1 MIWLESWRARGSSSM
16 LACSQLSLA
25 HFTYGATI
33 FVVVPRTES
42 WRGTSLGEKTARTS
56 KIAKVWQD
64 LFYVDSRDKTDKQ
77 FKFVALGM

>member
-1 MIWLESWRARGSSSM
+1 MIFL
-16 LACSQLSLA
+16 
-25 HFTYGATI
+25 
-33 FVVVPRTES
+33 ES

-77 FKFVALGM
+77 FKFMALGM